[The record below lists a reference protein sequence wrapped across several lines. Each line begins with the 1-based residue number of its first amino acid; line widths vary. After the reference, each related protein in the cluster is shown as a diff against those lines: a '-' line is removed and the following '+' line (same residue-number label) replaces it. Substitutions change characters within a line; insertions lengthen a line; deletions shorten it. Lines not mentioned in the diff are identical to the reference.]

1 MIEKISVALLGAE
14 ARGRLIGGKMAE
26 NGDKFELKAI
36 CDIDP
41 NQIEKCRTLFNISQD
56 MAYSDEESF
65 FEEKRADLLVIATYD
80 KEHVRQCIRAMELGY
95 NILVEKLL
103 VLSAVRFHLLVL

>member
-41 NQIEKCRTLFNISQD
+41 NQIGKVPHTFQYIS
-56 MAYSDEESF
+56 
-65 FEEKRADLLVIATYD
+65 
-80 KEHVRQCIRAMELGY
+80 GY
-95 NILVEKLL
+95 GI
-103 VLSAVRFHLLVL
+103 F